1 MDRENKIPSSEV
13 KAASAWLERL
23 DGVSLAIQQAANLIK
38 DPDVGGTTIAQTLEV
53 FDERSRNTRGRNSKD
68 GSDLARALD
77 TLWDMS
83 WSRLSTKSKNLL
95 GVLAWMSPGKI
106 SSDKTFYS
114 LLTLDR

>member
-13 KAASAWLERL
+13 KAASTLLERL

-53 FDERSRNTRGRNSKD
+53 FDEQFRNTRRRNSKD

-83 WSRLSTKSKNLL
+83 WIRLSTQSKNLL
-95 GVLAWMSPGKI
+95 GIFAWMSPGKI
-106 SSDKTFYS
+106 SSDMTLYS
-114 LLTLDR
+114 LLMLDR